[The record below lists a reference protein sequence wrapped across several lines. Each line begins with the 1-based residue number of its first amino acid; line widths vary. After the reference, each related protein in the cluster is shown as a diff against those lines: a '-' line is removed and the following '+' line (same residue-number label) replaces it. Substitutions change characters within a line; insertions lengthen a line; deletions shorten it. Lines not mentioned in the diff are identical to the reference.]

1 MQAGTGIAELIAL
14 QISKEVNEDMHFSL
28 FNMIFIHFFA
38 DSLSLS
44 LSDWCPVGR
53 GSWKDLARR
62 LESIEHQTPLGTS
75 FESLI
80 SIFGLIARDFLF

>member
-38 DSLSLS
+38 DSLSLRLVS
-44 LSDWCPVGR
+44 RWKRLVER
-53 GSWKDLARR
+53 FGS
-62 LESIEHQTPLGTS
+62 
-75 FESLI
+75 
-80 SIFGLIARDFLF
+80 